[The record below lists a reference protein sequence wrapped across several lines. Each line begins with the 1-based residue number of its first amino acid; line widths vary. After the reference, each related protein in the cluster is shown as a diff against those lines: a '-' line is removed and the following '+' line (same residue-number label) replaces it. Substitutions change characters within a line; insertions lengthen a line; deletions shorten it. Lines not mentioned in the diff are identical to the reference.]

1 MVHLQKLHEMHAKN
15 GLLVFAIAMHP
26 DAKVAQQLTRE
37 LGLTYPIFEG
47 MGSDLGRLYAYG

>member
-1 MVHLQKLHEMHAKN
+1 MVHLQQFHEAQAKN

-26 DAKVAQQLTRE
+26 DQKKAQELTRE

-47 MGSDLGRLYAYG
+47 MGSDLGKLYAYG

>member
-1 MVHLQKLHEMHAKN
+1 MVHLQKLHEKESTN

-26 DAKVAQQLTRE
+26 DQKVALQLTRE

-47 MGSDLGRLYAYG
+47 MGSDLGKLYAYG